1 MTVRY
6 TAARRQARRT
16 MILALVAA
24 AGACT
29 RDRVSDAAGQ
39 QTVAVPATAAIRGGD
54 SVTVGARTPAA
65 AESALAAPALVAVAS
80 VAAPTPRSLGA
91 PPAEVR
97 AVCDS
102 VAGRWRAIPRAVV
115 ESADTVALARETDHD
130 ADPHLSYAACVVT
143 GRRDEGLDSTM
154 QHLRFWPASAWTRV
168 WKLDAD
174 GPDGSFATYQRGMV
188 RCHVWE
194 QWDGGDDGDSTYV
207 PSPFYEE
214 QTICWRHRYRVLV
227 TDTLHEEP

>member
-1 MTVRY
+1 MTVLDS
-6 TAARRQARRT
+6 AARWPASLAL
-16 MILALVAA
+16 ILALAVG
-24 AGACT
+24 GACT
-29 RDRVSDAAGQ
+29 RDRVSDAARR
-39 QTVAVPATAAIRGGD
+39 QTVAVPATAAVRGGD
-54 SVTVGARTPAA
+54 SLPVGARTPA
-65 AESALAAPALVAVAS
+65 AESALAAPALIAAANVT
-80 VAAPTPRSLGA
+80 APTPRSLGA

-102 VAGRWRAIPRAVV
+102 VVERWRAIPRAVV
-115 ESADTVALARETDHD
+115 ASADTVAEARETDYD
-130 ADPHLSYAACVVT
+130 ADPHLSYAGCVVT
-143 GRRDEGLDSTM
+143 GQRDEGLDSTM
-154 QHLRFWPASAWTRV
+154 QHLRFWPASGWTRI

-174 GPDGSFATYQRGMV
+174 GPDGSFTTFQRGMV

-207 PSPFYEE
+207 PSPFYGE